1 MRFLRECK
9 SWYIWK
15 HKFELLLLVLVIT
28 SVYSIMALTT
38 HLTSSEVVESE
49 QVIEAVALP
58 DCYKLVIDGLEVGLI
73 PDTYTGEQAYTNAMM
88 NIKNILGYDP
98 ELSPVVRF
106 YEAYSNEGTMLADA
120 DLGMAIE
127 EVLIGGIDVIRE
139 QAYVMKIG
147 DDFRVAVASI
157 EDAEAVLQI
166 AQDNFVSEESTF
178 AVHLVQKEYN
188 SLVYTPEITQIYTDV
203 DTSRSFVAAV
213 PDQAYV
219 PGQPLFSANEDVY
232 IEDDAVFDPYYDGE
246 TKGVL
251 FSESVIVAT
260 SYVDPSEIM
269 SVDAAAAEITK
280 ENEEPKIYI
289 VESGDCPST
298 IADDHDMS
306 LSDLYAM
313 NEGLEENASRM
324 SIGQELVVMVPE
336 PELSVATYE
345 EVVYVE
351 SISRGSTYV
360 ENPDKYAGHT
370 ATLYAGYDGELEVTA
385 TLTKVN
391 GREVERVIT
400 NETVLLEPDDR
411 IIEKGTKLLPAKGA
425 LGTFIPPLADYY
437 VSSNFG
443 YRWGGFHYGV
453 DMAAATGTTIRSSDG
468 GVVTFA
474 GWNGNYG
481 YLVIVD
487 HGDGVTS
494 RYAHMSKISVSVNQY
509 VSQYEKLGEVG
520 STGRSTGPHLH
531 FEIRFD
537 GVAVDPL
544 TYLEYE

>member
-1 MRFLRECK
+1 MRVLREYK

-28 SVYSIMALTT
+28 SVYSIMALTS
-38 HLTSSEVVESE
+38 HLSTKEVVEME
-49 QVIEAVALP
+49 EATQVAALP
-58 DCYKLVIDGLEVGLI
+58 DCYKLVIDGQEVGLI

-88 NIKNILGYDP
+88 NVKNILGYDP
-98 ELSPVVRF
+98 ELSPEVRF
-106 YEAYSNEGTMLADA
+106 YEAYSSEGTMLADVS
-120 DLGMAIE
+120 LGTAIE

-139 QAYVMKIG
+139 EAYVMKIG

-166 AQDNFVSEESTF
+166 AQDNFVSDESTF

-188 SLVYTPEITQIYTDV
+188 SLVYTPEITQIFTDV
-203 DTSRSFVAAV
+203 DTRRSFVAAV

-219 PGQPLFSANEDVY
+219 PGQPMMAANEDVY

-246 TKGVL
+246 TTNVL

-269 SVDAAAAEITK
+269 SVDMAAAEITK
-280 ENEEPKIYI
+280 ENEEPKIYV

-345 EVVYVE
+345 EVVYIE

-360 ENPDKYAGHT
+360 EDPDEYAGYT
-370 ATLYAGYDGELEVTA
+370 STIYAGYDGELQVTA

-391 GREVERVIT
+391 GREVDRVIT
-400 NETVLLEPDDR
+400 NETVLLEPDNR
-411 IIEKGTKLLPAKGA
+411 IIKKGTKLLPAKGA
-425 LGTFIPPLADYY
+425 LGTFIPPLQDYY

-487 HGDGVTS
+487 HGDGVTT

-537 GVAVDPL
+537 GVAADPL